1 MTQQAAVRGRQ
12 WPKGTSGNP
21 LGGSVVSKRIIELF
35 ESMRADFND
44 LTAIETELL
53 LQAARLMW
61 RAERVKDGDT
71 AVRLTNSASRL
82 LTNLRN
88 GRRQREPATPTLQ
101 DYVRSRREAAKA
113 KAELA

>member
-1 MTQQAAVRGRQ
+1 VAQQAAVRGRQ

-21 LGGSVVSKRIIELF
+21 LGGAVVAKRITELF
-35 ESMRADFND
+35 ESMRADFHD
-44 LTAIETELL
+44 LTAVETELL

-61 RAERVKDGDT
+61 RAERVRDGDT

-88 GRRQREPATPTLQ
+88 GRRQREPAMPTLQ

-113 KAELA
+113 TAEPA